1 MLPGIPGSWA
11 GAVGSPRET
20 GMGGSSWKRLEEGTF
35 RPQSYH
41 LGSHSN
47 TVTASILYIRS
58 PHRLLGDKRG
68 EADSATLTVLEN
80 YYSVKT
86 SLSEGRKSYT

>member
-47 TVTASILYIRS
+47 TVTLHRFYILEVPIDFWGIKGEKQI
-58 PHRLLGDKRG
+58 LL
-68 EADSATLTVLEN
+68 S
-80 YYSVKT
+80 
-86 SLSEGRKSYT
+86 